1 MECPACHHPNIDGAR
16 FCAKCG
22 APLPTPTSE
31 EDPLL
36 GSIVGGRYRIVSI
49 LGEGGMGRV
58 YTAEQQMGTTVRKA
72 AVKTLLAQYAK
83 DPQVLARFNRE
94 CGTVAELEHPN
105 TIKVYDFGQ
114 TNTGELYIAMELL
127 VGTSLEEALEKGG
140 AMAPDRVER
149 IIGQAAGS
157 LQEAHEKG
165 IVHRDL
171 KPANIFLTKRAGEDD
186 YVKVLD
192 FGIAKRAERPD
203 SKEQKLTQQGT
214 VLGTPPYMSPEQFR
228 GQELDSRSD
237 IYSLAVVTYEMLTGR
252 LPFDADTPWAW
263 ATQHLTQQP
272 FPFEITAVGANVP
285 AKMRTAILRG
295 LEKDRNKRQSSVKQF
310 FEELALGGGR
320 IGVSMSGQQVVP
332 SGVAMAMGG
341 MQSGQMQSM
350 PSGQMG
356 SVPPPARPGGTQ
368 LGEPIF
374 TGQHPMHAPAAS
386 RTVVDTGQSSAMSM
400 TPQPMPAMPMHTAQQ
415 PMHGHMGGMGGMG
428 GPAYPAPPPP
438 PAAGK
443 PQSSNMVPIVAGIA
457 IVTLLGIVGV
467 IFAFKGKSGGG
478 DGEVLTLPS
487 ATTPTAVVVASDPPP
502 NASSGPT
509 AEPTSSAGGST
520 GSITGTSTTGGG
532 TTAPTTQNTTSKPVA
547 SADPK
552 ADAACDAA
560 ISLARGTNTSLAI
573 SQYRSCAGPKRS
585 GALAAIDASA
595 AREVQRKKCGA
606 KDVATQAASIG
617 ASSGKNALPANC
629 K

>member
-36 GSIVGGRYRIVSI
+36 GSIVGGRYRIISI

-140 AMAPDRVER
+140 AMVPDRVER
-149 IIGQAAGS
+149 IIGQASGS
-157 LQEAHEKG
+157 LQEAHDKG

-171 KPANIFLTKRAGEDD
+171 KPANIFLTKRAGEED

-228 GQELDSRSD
+228 GQELDNRSD

-272 FPFEITAVGANVP
+272 FPFEITPVGANVP
-285 AKMRTAILRG
+285 PKMRTAILRG
-295 LEKDRNKRQSSVKQF
+295 LEKDRNKRQASVKQF
-310 FEELALGGGR
+310 FEELSMGGVR
-320 IGVSMSGQQVVP
+320 IGASMSGQQMVP
-332 SGVAMAMGG
+332 AGIAMAGGG
-341 MQSGQMQSM
+341 MPSGQMQSM
-350 PSGQMG
+350 PSGSMG
-356 SVPPPARPGGTQ
+356 AVPPARPGGTQ

-374 TGQHPMHAPAAS
+374 TGQQPMHVSAPAS

-400 TPQPMPAMPMHTAQQ
+400 TPQPMPAMPMHSAPHQQ
-415 PMHGHMGGMGGMG
+415 MHGHMGPGMG

-438 PAAGK
+438 PAGGK
-443 PQSSNMVPIVAGIA
+443 PASNNMLPIIGGIVVLM
-457 IVTLLGIVGV
+457 IVGIVGV
-467 IFAFKGKSGGG
+467 IFAFKGKSSGG

-487 ATTPTAVVVASDPPP
+487 ATTPTAVVVGSDPPP
-502 NASSGPT
+502 NSSSGTNP
-509 AEPTSSAGGST
+509 EPASSAGTGST
-520 GSITGTSTTGGG
+520 NTGSTTNGG
-532 TTAPTTQNTTSKPVA
+532 TATPTATNTTTKTTPAV
-547 SADPK
+547 DPK
-552 ADAACDAA
+552 ADAACEAA
-560 ISLARGTNTSLAI
+560 INMARGTNTSLAI
-573 SQYRSCAGPKRS
+573 GQYRSCAGPKRS
-585 GALAAIDASA
+585 AALAAIDASA
-595 AREVQRKKCGA
+595 TREVQRKKCAA
-606 KDVATQAASIG
+606 KDVANQAASIG

>member
-1 MECPACHHPNIDGAR
+1 
-16 FCAKCG
+16 
-22 APLPTPTSE
+22 
-31 EDPLL
+31 
-36 GSIVGGRYRIVSI
+36 
-49 LGEGGMGRV
+49 MGRV

-149 IIGQAAGS
+149 IIGQASGS
-157 LQEAHEKG
+157 LQEAHDKG

-171 KPANIFLTKRAGEDD
+171 KPANIFLTKRAGEED

-228 GQELDSRSD
+228 GQELDNRSD

-272 FPFEITAVGANVP
+272 FPFEITPVGANVP
-285 AKMRTAILRG
+285 PKMRAAILRG
-295 LEKDRNKRQSSVKQF
+295 LEKDRNKRQTSVKQF
-310 FEELALGGGR
+310 FEELSMGGVR
-320 IGVSMSGQQVVP
+320 IGASMSGQQMVP
-332 SGVAMAMGG
+332 AGMAMAGG
-341 MQSGQMQSM
+341 MPSGQMQSM
-350 PSGQMG
+350 PSGSMG
-356 SVPPPARPGGTQ
+356 AVPPARPGGTQ

-374 TGQHPMHAPAAS
+374 TGQQPMHVTAQQPMHVSAPAS

-400 TPQPMPAMPMHTAQQ
+400 TPQPMPAMPMHGAPHQQ
-415 PMHGHMGGMGGMG
+415 MHGHMGPGMG

-438 PAAGK
+438 QAGGK
-443 PQSSNMVPIVAGIA
+443 PASNNMLPIIGGIVVLM
-457 IVTLLGIVGV
+457 IVGIVGV
-467 IFAFKGKSGGG
+467 IFAFKGKSSGG

-487 ATTPTAVVVASDPPP
+487 ATTPTAVVVGSDPPP
-502 NASSGPT
+502 NSSSGSTANPASS
-509 AEPTSSAGGST
+509 AAT
-520 GSITGTSTTGGG
+520 GSINAGSTTGAGTA
-532 TTAPTTQNTTSKPVA
+532 TTATTNTTSKPTPA
-547 SADPK
+547 TDPK

-560 ISLARGTNTSLAI
+560 ISLARGANTGMAVA
-573 SQYRSCAGPKRS
+573 QYRSCAGPKRS
-585 GALAAIDASA
+585 AALAAIDASA
-595 AREVQRKKCGA
+595 GREARSKKCSF
-606 KDVATQAASIG
+606 KATANQAASIG
-617 ASSGKNALPANC
+617 ASSGKAYLDSLTPKC
-629 K
+629 P

>member
-1 MECPACHHPNIDGAR
+1 MECPACHHSNVDGAR
-16 FCAKCG
+16 FCQKCG

-140 AMAPDRVER
+140 AMVPDRVER
-149 IIGQAAGS
+149 IIGQASGS
-157 LQEAHEKG
+157 LQEAHDKG

-171 KPANIFLTKRAGEDD
+171 KPANIFLTKRAGEED

-228 GQELDSRSD
+228 GQELDNRSD

-272 FPFEITAVGANVP
+272 FPFEITPVGANVP
-285 AKMRTAILRG
+285 PKMRAAILRG
-295 LEKDRNKRQSSVKQF
+295 LEKDRNKRQTSVKQF
-310 FEELALGGGR
+310 FEELAMGGPRMTGQQPVHAGG
-320 IGVSMSGQQVVP
+320 GVSMG
-332 SGVAMAMGG
+332 AMP
-341 MQSGQMQSM
+341 SGQMHSM

-356 SVPPPARPGGTQ
+356 AVAPARPGGTQ

-374 TGQHPMHAPAAS
+374 TGQQPMHVSPPAN

-400 TPQPMPAMPMHTAQQ
+400 TPQPMPAMPMHGAPQQ
-415 PMHGHMGGMGGMG
+415 MHGHMGPGMG
-428 GPAYPAPPPP
+428 GPAYVAPPPP
-438 PAAGK
+438 MAGGK
-443 PQSSNMVPIVAGIA
+443 PASNNMMPIIGGIVVLMV
-457 IVTLLGIVGV
+457 LGIVGV
-467 IFAFKGKSGGG
+467 IFAFKGKSSGG

-487 ATTPTAVVVASDPPP
+487 ATAPTAVVVGSDPPP
-502 NASSGPT
+502 NASSGT
-509 AEPTSSAGGST
+509 AEPASSAAT
-520 GSITGTSTTGGG
+520 GSINNGSTTGGG
-532 TTAPTTQNTTSKPVA
+532 TASTATTNTTTKTAPAT
-547 SADPK
+547 DPK

-560 ISLARGTNTSLAI
+560 IAMARGANTGLAI
-573 SQYRSCAGPKRS
+573 TQYRSCAGPKRAA
-585 GALAAIDASA
+585 ALAAIDSSA
-595 AREVQRKKCGA
+595 GREARSKKCA
-606 KDVATQAASIG
+606 FKATANQAAGIG
-617 ASSGKNALPANC
+617 ASSGKAYLDSLTPKC
-629 K
+629 P